1 MPVVAAAIVDAEDR
15 LLLQRRPEGKRHAG
29 LWEFPGGK
37 VEPQEIPASALVRE
51 IEEELGILLDPA
63 ALEPACFAENAAGGG
78 EAAIV
83 ILLYIARSWEG
94 DPHAR
99 EGGEWGWFHFEE
111 AASLPKPPLDVALLE
126 KLRPFAQ

>member
-1 MPVVAAAIVDAEDR
+1 MSVVAAAIVGPDGR
-15 LLLQRRPEGKRHAG
+15 LLLYKRPEGKRHAG

-51 IEEELGILLDPA
+51 IEEELDILLDPA
-63 ALEPACFAENAAGGG
+63 ALEPACFAENPAGEG

-99 EGGEWGWFHFEE
+99 EGGEWGWFRPEE
-111 AASLPKPPLDVALLE
+111 AALLPKPPLDVALLE
-126 KLRPFAQ
+126 KLRLFAE